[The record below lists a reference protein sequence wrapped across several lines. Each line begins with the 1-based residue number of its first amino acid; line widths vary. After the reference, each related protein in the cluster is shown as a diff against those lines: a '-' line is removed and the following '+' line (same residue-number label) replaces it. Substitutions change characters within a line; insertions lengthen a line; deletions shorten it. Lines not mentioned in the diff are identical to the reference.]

1 MTPPQ
6 NQKTNGITTI
16 LFYTE
21 PPQFF
26 PHKGQWLDVK
36 EEIEGFQLGVP
47 LPEEEP
53 VESVVLAATEQWILF
68 YIANN
73 EIERVGETDGRIEQ
87 LQQKKVRL
95 RRVGLQTR
103 RVRGSAKYSSQAG
116 RS

>member
-1 MTPPQ
+1 MTAQ
-6 NQKTNGITTI
+6 QTKGITTI
-16 LFYTE
+16 LFYTD

-26 PHKGQWLDVK
+26 PHKGQWFNVK

-47 LPEEEP
+47 LPDEEP
-53 VESVVLAATEQWILF
+53 EESVVLAATEQWILF
-68 YIANN
+68 YIAND

-87 LQQKKVRL
+87 QAQQKKVRL

>member
-1 MTPPQ
+1 MSLKQ
-6 NQKTNGITTI
+6 SKGITTI

-26 PHKGQWLDVK
+26 PHKGSWSDVK
-36 EEIEGFQLGVP
+36 EEIDGFQLGVP

-53 VESVVLAATEQWILF
+53 EESVVLAATEQWILF
-68 YIANN
+68 YIAND
-73 EIERVGETDGRIEQ
+73 EIERVGETDCRTEQ
-87 LQQKKVRL
+87 QPQQKKVRL

-116 RS
+116 RL